1 MKLLLCFIRMLHA
14 LAQQRSWLAAQEVA
28 KSIVV
33 GLEQRQLQIAAEE
46 VSW

>member
-1 MKLLLCFIRMLHA
+1 MLHA

-33 GLEQRQLQIAAEE
+33 GLEQRQLQMAAED
-46 VSW
+46 VSWYGTIHK

>member
-1 MKLLLCFIRMLHA
+1 MNDFDHSMLHSIA
-14 LAQQRSWLAAQEVA
+14 NQRSWLAAQEIA

-33 GLEQRQLQIAAEE
+33 GLEQRQLQVAAED

>member
-1 MKLLLCFIRMLHA
+1 MLHTMA
-14 LAQQRSWLAAQEVA
+14 SQRSWLAAQEIA

-33 GLEQRQLQIAAEE
+33 GLEQRQLQLAAED